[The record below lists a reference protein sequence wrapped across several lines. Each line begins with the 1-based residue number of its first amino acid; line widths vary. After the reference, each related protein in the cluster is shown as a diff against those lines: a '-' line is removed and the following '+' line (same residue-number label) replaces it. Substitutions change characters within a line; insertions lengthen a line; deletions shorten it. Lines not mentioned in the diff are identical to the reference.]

1 MTEFWGLATGLVT
14 LLIAILGLLAWVAKN
29 QNQITRP
36 NGGSSIY
43 DIVIRIEKRID
54 RLETLQDDHLAL
66 HIDQRSKNVG

>member
-1 MTEFWGLATGLVT
+1 MTDFWGLATALVT

-29 QNQITRP
+29 QNQITSP

-43 DIVIRIEKRID
+43 DIVTRIEKRID

-66 HIDQRSKNVG
+66 HIERGSKNA